1 MSYHPLMTKPLDTP
15 ILFCNFNRPN
25 LTKQVFASI
34 REQQPKTLFL
44 SCDGSRDDRPED
56 AANVS
61 AVRSILDNVDWSCD
75 VYTRFPEKNLGCKR
89 AISSAIDWAFDQ
101 TEELIILEDDCLP
114 SPSFFG
120 YCQNLL
126 ERFRED
132 PRVMMISGDNFQLR
146 PTSSN
151 SYYFSRWTHI
161 WGWATWKSAWKAFD
175 VDVSSWPELRQ
186 SQQLKN
192 LITDP
197 IEYAHWAQTLDAQ
210 HAGHID
216 TWDFPWM
223 YAVWANNGLSVLPE
237 RNLVSNIGFGEEAT
251 HTTDPES
258 VLAGLPAHELEEI
271 VHPDRVE
278 VNLAADRYTWDSVF
292 VPHVN
297 VLPAEP
303 VRRPKGLRRLYNRL
317 IGAGR

>member
-1 MSYHPLMTKPLDTP
+1 MPNPLDTP

-34 REQQPKTLFL
+34 RDQQPKTLFI
-44 SCDGSRDDRPED
+44 SSDGPRLGHQND

-61 AVRSILDNVDWSCD
+61 AVRSILERVDWPCE
-75 VYTRFPEKNLGCKR
+75 VRTRFPKKNLGCKH
-89 AISSAIDWAFDQ
+89 AISSAIDWAFGH
-101 TEELIILEDDCLP
+101 TEELIVLEDDCLP
-114 SPSFFG
+114 SRSFYG

-126 ERFRED
+126 DRYRD
-132 PRVMMISGDNFQLR
+132 DQRVMMISGNNFQPQ

-161 WGWATWKSAWKAFD
+161 WGWATWKSAWEAFD

-186 SQQLKN
+186 CQQLKN

-197 IEYAHWAQTLDAQ
+197 IEYNHWSRTLDAQ
-210 HAGHID
+210 HAGQID

-223 YAVWANNGLSVLPE
+223 YALWANNGLSVLPE
-237 RNLVSNIGFGEEAT
+237 RNLVSNIGFGEDAT

-292 VPHVN
+292 LPHVN
-297 VLPAEP
+297 VQPPEP
-303 VRRPKGLRRLYNRL
+303 ILRPRRLRRLYNLLKR
-317 IGAGR
+317 AGE